1 MPSTT
6 FAMAFPA
13 AYQVLQFDQGLLYGG
28 TPKAT
33 AGNTATTIVS
43 LSGVIT
49 GAAVPIWVTSTNSA
63 TVGSGATFSVSFD
76 GGSTQAMT
84 GVTPTAGTP
93 VALTG
98 AGLGMSIALTAGTG
112 VSGNSWK
119 ATCAGLDDL
128 AGNGNDASQFAAAK
142 QPIVTVGVNGKPG
155 LLFDGV
161 DDTMSAPL
169 QLPVPGTTP
178 WCGAMVMR
186 RPTTQAANDRLVN
199 DNSDRGALL
208 LTAATSIR
216 LYNQGTF
223 GPTATGLPTNT
234 WGAVDW
240 MFSNSASDRIQ
251 TGSGAVATGAGAGND
266 APSNM
271 NFGGAP
277 TNVEVL
283 MVMYAPAS
291 GFSPATFRAAV
302 TAIYGAGVAV

>member
-1 MPSTT
+1 
-6 FAMAFPA
+6 
-13 AYQVLQFDQGLLYGG
+13 
-28 TPKAT
+28 
-33 AGNTATTIVS
+33 
-43 LSGVIT
+43 
-49 GAAVPIWVTSTNSA
+49 
-63 TVGSGATFSVSFD
+63 
-76 GGSTQAMT
+76 MT
-84 GVTPTAGTP
+84 GVTPTAG
-93 VALTG
+93 VSIALTG
-98 AGLGMSIALTAGTG
+98 AGAGLNIAFTAGTS

-119 ATCAGLDDL
+119 ATCAGIDDQ
-128 AGNGNDASQFAAAK
+128 AGNGNDATQFTLAS

-155 LLFDGV
+155 LLFDGA
-161 DDTMSAPL
+161 DDIMPSVL

-199 DNSDRGALL
+199 DNSDRGGLL

-216 LYNQGTF
+216 LYNGGTF

-240 MFSNSASDRIQ
+240 MFSFSASDRIH
-251 TGSGAVATGAGAGND
+251 TGSGAVASGTGAGND

-271 NFGGAP
+271 NISGAP

-291 GFSPATFRAAV
+291 SFDPATFRAAV
-302 TAIYGAGVAV
+302 TTTYGGSVAV